1 VETSNL
7 RFKQGDIRSDGMVF
21 WQYYHTGKERWV
33 YPEKYQEI
41 KQRRIEKCKK
51 RWQEKYKEKY
61 KEKCKEYRKQ
71 NKEKLSLYLKEWRSK
86 NQEKCRH
93 LKNSWREKNRDRFR
107 KTSRDYVRNK
117 RSSDPIYKIRCNI
130 STLIQ
135 NGIRNRGFSK
145 KTKTS
150 KILGCDY
157 DFFKKYI
164 ESKFKEGMT
173 WESRSEWSLDHIIP
187 ISLAKTEEELI
198 KLNHYTNF
206 QPLWKIENIKKGNKL
221 PTQFCR
227 HDT

>member
-21 WQYYHTGKERWV
+21 WQYCHTGKERWV

-41 KQRRIEKCKK
+41 RQRRIEKCKK

-71 NKEKLSLYLKEWRSK
+71 NKEKLSLY
-86 NQEKCRH
+86 
-93 LKNSWREKNRDRFR
+93 
-107 KTSRDYVRNK
+107 Y
-117 RSSDPIYKIRCNI
+117 
-130 STLIQ
+130 
-135 NGIRNRGFSK
+135 
-145 KTKTS
+145 
-150 KILGCDY
+150 
-157 DFFKKYI
+157 
-164 ESKFKEGMT
+164 
-173 WESRSEWSLDHIIP
+173 
-187 ISLAKTEEELI
+187 
-198 KLNHYTNF
+198 F